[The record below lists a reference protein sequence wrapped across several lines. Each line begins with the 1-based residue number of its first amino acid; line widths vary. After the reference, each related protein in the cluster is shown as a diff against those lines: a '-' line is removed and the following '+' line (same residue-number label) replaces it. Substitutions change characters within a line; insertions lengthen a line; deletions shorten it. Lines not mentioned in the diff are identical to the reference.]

1 MYHLWMPNYN
11 VQELKSC
18 HLAIHMSTSVVMGGW
33 LSHYRS
39 VNEIKKSRSDSLGD
53 SVLSAAGP
61 LSRDHLL
68 SEEEERRGPT
78 VAAGFSFPLHTM
90 NYPLK
95 TE

>member
-1 MYHLWMPNYN
+1 MPNYN
-11 VQELKSC
+11 IQEIKSY

-39 VNEIKKSRSDSLGD
+39 VNEIKKVALIHWVT
-53 SVLSAAGP
+53 VLSAAGP

-68 SEEEERRGPT
+68 SEEECRGPT
-78 VAAGFSFPLHTM
+78 VAAGFSFTLHTM